1 MGFNPVGQLETE
13 LISALEDA
21 LDKVLADHDKSIEK
35 PEIEVEVPREKEHGD
50 YATNLAMVMAGRLS
64 TNPRKL
70 AEDLVEAFDFDL
82 VSNLEIAG
90 PGFINFHLKNDWL
103 YQTVNQVI
111 TAAEEYGQTEKGK
124 GEKVQIEFVS
134 TNPTGPLHVGHSRGA
149 VVGDVLANI
158 MEEVN
163 YDVYREYLI
172 NDAGNQMDLLGES
185 TYLRYR
191 ELFGKEIHMP
201 ENSYQGNYIIEVAEE
216 LKAEYGDKLMEMDE
230 KEALIISR
238 EKAYE
243 HMLANIKEDLAKF
256 RIEFDNWFSE
266 RTLHEEN
273 KIQEVIKL
281 LRDKGYIYDKDGA
294 IWFASTEF
302 GDDKDRVAI
311 KNDGSPTYMA
321 ADMAYHYDKLE
332 RGFDHLIN
340 VWGADH
346 HGYIDRM
353 KAVIEAFGYD
363 RDTLEIIIVQIV
375 TLLRD
380 GRKVPM
386 SKRAGDF
393 VTMREVMEEVGRD
406 AARYFYTMRST
417 DSHFDFDLDL
427 AKKESTDNPVYYIQ
441 YANARIHSILDNAGD
456 LISEA
461 GAADL
466 NLLQDESEVDLMK
479 MIARYPDQL
488 ELAATRR
495 APHMIANYAHEL
507 AGAFHG
513 FYNRCRVITDD
524 KELSLARLQLVRAA
538 KVVLENVL
546 RVLGVS
552 APEEM

>member
-1 MGFNPVGQLETE
+1 
-13 LISALEDA
+13 
-21 LDKVLADHDKSIEK
+21 
-35 PEIEVEVPREKEHGD
+35 
-50 YATNLAMVMAGRLS
+50 
-64 TNPRKL
+64 
-70 AEDLVEAFDFDL
+70 
-82 VSNLEIAG
+82 
-90 PGFINFHLKNDWL
+90 
-103 YQTVNQVI
+103 
-111 TAAEEYGQTEKGK
+111 
-124 GEKVQIEFVS
+124 
-134 TNPTGPLHVGHSRGA
+134 
-149 VVGDVLANI
+149 
-158 MEEVN
+158 
-163 YDVYREYLI
+163 
-172 NDAGNQMDLLGES
+172 
-185 TYLRYR
+185 
-191 ELFGKEIHMP
+191 
-201 ENSYQGNYIIEVAEE
+201 
-216 LKAEYGDKLMEMDE
+216 
-230 KEALIISR
+230 
-238 EKAYE
+238 
-243 HMLANIKEDLAKF
+243 
-256 RIEFDNWFSE
+256 
-266 RTLHEEN
+266 
-273 KIQEVIKL
+273 
-281 LRDKGYIYDKDGA
+281 
-294 IWFASTEF
+294 
-302 GDDKDRVAI
+302 
-311 KNDGSPTYMA
+311 MA

-466 NLLQDESEVDLMK
+466 HLLQDESEVDLMK

>member
-1 MGFNPVGQLETE
+1 MGFNPVGQLEAE
-13 LISALEDA
+13 LISALEAA
-21 LDKVLADHDKSIEK
+21 LDKVLEDQAQNIDK

-70 AEDLVEAFDFDL
+70 AEDLVEAFDYEL
-82 VSNLEIAG
+82 VSKLEIAG
-90 PGFINFHLKNDWL
+90 PGFINFYLKNDWL
-103 YQTVNQVI
+103 YQTIGQVI
-111 TAAEEYGQTEKGK
+111 SAGEDYGQTDKGK

-158 MEEVN
+158 LEQVN
-163 YDVYREYLI
+163 YEVYREYLI

-191 ELFGKEIHMP
+191 ELFGKDIQMP
-201 ENSYQGNYIIEVAEE
+201 ENSYQGNYIIEIAED
-216 LKAEYGDKLMEMDE
+216 LKAEYGEKLLEIDE
-230 KEALIISR
+230 KEALVISR
-238 EKAYE
+238 EKAYD
-243 HMLANIKEDLAKF
+243 HLLANIKDDLAEF

-266 RTLHEEN
+266 RTLHDEN
-273 KIQEVIKL
+273 KIQEVIDL
-281 LRDKGYIYDKDGA
+281 LREKGYIYDKDGA

-353 KAVIEAFGYD
+353 KAVIQAFGYD

-380 GRKVPM
+380 GKKVPM

-456 LISEA
+456 LISET
-461 GAADL
+461 GEADL
-466 NLLQDESEVDLMK
+466 SLLQDESEVDLIK

-488 ELAATRR
+488 ELAAARR

-524 KELSLARLQLVRAA
+524 RELSLARLQLVRAA

>member
-1 MGFNPVGQLETE
+1 
-13 LISALEDA
+13 
-21 LDKVLADHDKSIEK
+21 LAIAE
-35 PEIEVEVPREKEHGD
+35 G
-50 YATNLAMVMAGRLS
+50 LS
-64 TNPRKL
+64 
-70 AEDLVEAFDFDL
+70 
-82 VSNLEIAG
+82 
-90 PGFINFHLKNDWL
+90 
-103 YQTVNQVI
+103 
-111 TAAEEYGQTEKGK
+111 
-124 GEKVQIEFVS
+124 
-134 TNPTGPLHVGHSRGA
+134 
-149 VVGDVLANI
+149 VGDVLANI
-158 MEEVN
+158 LEQVN
-163 YDVYREYLI
+163 YEVYREYLI

-191 ELFGKEIHMP
+191 ELFGKDIQMP
-201 ENSYQGNYIIEVAEE
+201 ENSYQGNYIIEIAED
-216 LKAEYGDKLMEMDE
+216 LKAEYGEKLLEIDE
-230 KEALIISR
+230 KEALVISR
-238 EKAYE
+238 EKAYD
-243 HMLANIKEDLAKF
+243 HLLANIKDDLAEF

-266 RTLHEEN
+266 RTLHDEN
-273 KIQEVIKL
+273 KIQEVIDL
-281 LRDKGYIYDKDGA
+281 LREKGYIYDKDGA

-353 KAVIEAFGYD
+353 KAVIQAFGYD

-380 GRKVPM
+380 GKKVPM

-456 LISEA
+456 LSSEA
-461 GAADL
+461 CEADL
-466 NLLQDESEVDLMK
+466 SLLKDESEIDLMK
-479 MIARYPDQL
+479 LIASYPDQL
-488 ELAATRR
+488 ELAADRR
-495 APHMIANYAHEL
+495 APHMIANYAYEL
-507 AGAFHG
+507 AGVFHG

-524 KELSLARLQLVRAA
+524 KDLSLARLKLVKAA

>member
-1 MGFNPVGQLETE
+1 MGINPVGKLEKE
-13 LISALEDA
+13 LISALEVA
-21 LDKVLADHDKSIEK
+21 LDKVLDDQGEDIEK

-50 YATNLAMVMAGRLS
+50 YATNLAMVLAGQLN

-70 AEDLVEAFDFDL
+70 AEEIVAAFDFEL
-82 VSNLEIAG
+82 VAKMEIAG

-103 YQTVNQVI
+103 YQTVEQAI
-111 TAAEEYGQTEKGK
+111 EAGEDYGQTDKGQ

-158 MEEVN
+158 LAEVN
-163 YDVYREYLI
+163 YDVFREYLI

-185 TYLRYR
+185 TYLRYQ
-191 ELFGKEIHMP
+191 ELFGEDIEMP
-201 ENSYQGNYIIEVAEE
+201 DNSYQGNYIIEVAKD
-216 LKAEYGDKLMEMDE
+216 LKEEYGDKLMDMDDE
-230 KEALIISR
+230 EALVIAR
-238 EKAYE
+238 EKAYAQ
-243 HMLANIKEDLAKF
+243 LLSNIKEDLAEFK
-256 RIEFDNWFSE
+256 IEFDNWFSE
-266 RTLHEEN
+266 RTLHEED
-273 KIQEVIKL
+273 KIQETIDL
-281 LRDKGYIYDKDGA
+281 LREKGYIYDKDGA
-294 IWFASTEF
+294 VWFASSEF

-311 KNDGSPTYMA
+311 KSDGSPTYMA
-321 ADMAYHYDKLE
+321 ADMAYHYNKLA

-340 VWGADH
+340 IWGADH

-353 KAVIEAFGYD
+353 KAVIEAFGYE
-363 RDTLEIIIVQIV
+363 RDTLEIIVVQIV

-380 GRKVPM
+380 GKKVPM

-427 AKKESTDNPVYYIQ
+427 AKQESTDNPVYYIQ

-456 LISEA
+456 LISEVEQ
-461 GAADL
+461 ADL
-466 NLLQDESEVDLMK
+466 SLLQAESEVDLMK

-488 ELAATRR
+488 ELAADRR

-513 FYNRCRVITDD
+513 FYNSCRVIIDD
-524 KELSLARLQLVRAA
+524 KNLSLARLQLVRAA
-538 KVVLENVL
+538 KIVLENVL
-546 RVLGVS
+546 KVLGVS

>member
-1 MGFNPVGQLETE
+1 MGFNPVGQLEAE
-13 LISALEDA
+13 LISALEAA
-21 LDKVLADHDKSIEK
+21 LDKVLEDQAQNIDK

-70 AEDLVEAFDFDL
+70 AEDLVEAFEHEL
-82 VSNLEIAG
+82 VSKLEIAG
-90 PGFINFHLKNDWL
+90 PGFINFYLKNDWL
-103 YQTVNQVI
+103 YQTIGQVI
-111 TAAEEYGQTEKGK
+111 SAGEDYGQTDKGK

-158 MEEVN
+158 LEQVN
-163 YDVYREYLI
+163 YEVYREYLI

-191 ELFGKEIHMP
+191 ELFGKDIQMP
-201 ENSYQGNYIIEVAEE
+201 ENSYQGNYIIEIAED
-216 LKAEYGDKLMEMDE
+216 LKAEYGEKLLEIDE
-230 KEALIISR
+230 KEALVISR
-238 EKAYE
+238 EKAYD
-243 HMLANIKEDLAKF
+243 HLLANIKDDLAEF

-266 RTLHEEN
+266 RTLHDEN
-273 KIQEVIKL
+273 KIQEVIDL
-281 LRDKGYIYDKDGA
+281 LREKGYIYDKDGA

-353 KAVIEAFGYD
+353 KAVIQAFGYD

-380 GRKVPM
+380 GKKVPM

-456 LISEA
+456 LISET
-461 GAADL
+461 GEADL
-466 NLLQDESEVDLMK
+466 SLLQDESEVDLIK

-488 ELAATRR
+488 ELAAARR

-524 KELSLARLQLVRAA
+524 RELSLARLQLVRAA

>member
-1 MGFNPVGQLETE
+1 MGFNPVGQLEAE
-13 LISALEDA
+13 LISALEAA
-21 LDKVLADHDKSIEK
+21 LDKVLKDFDQAIEK

-70 AEDLVEAFDFDL
+70 AEDLVEKFDFNL
-82 VSNLEIAG
+82 VSNMEIAG
-90 PGFINFHLKNDWL
+90 PGFINFYLKNDWL
-103 YQTVNQVI
+103 YQTVRQVI
-111 TAAEEYGQTEKGK
+111 AAGEDYGQTDKGR

-163 YDVYREYLI
+163 YEVYREYLI

-191 ELFGKEIHMP
+191 ELFGNDIHMP
-201 ENSYQGNYIIEVAEE
+201 ENSYQGNYIIEVAED
-216 LKAEYGDKLMEMDE
+216 LKAEYGDKLLEMDE
-230 KEALIISR
+230 EEALIISR
-238 EKAYE
+238 EKAYD
-243 HMLANIKEDLAKF
+243 HMLSNIKEDLAEF

-273 KIQEVIKL
+273 KIQEVIDL
-281 LRDKGYIYDKDGA
+281 LREKGYIYDKDGA

-363 RDTLEIIIVQIV
+363 RDTLEIIVVQIV

-380 GRKVPM
+380 GKKVPM

-461 GAADL
+461 EAADL

-488 ELAATRR
+488 ELAASRR

-524 KELSLARLQLVRAA
+524 KDLSMARLQLVSAA

>member
-1 MGFNPVGQLETE
+1 MGINPVGKLETE
-13 LISALEDA
+13 LISALEAA
-21 LDKVLADHDKSIEK
+21 LDQVLLDQGENIEK
-35 PEIEVEVPREKEHGD
+35 PGIEVEVPREKEHGD
-50 YATNLAMVMAGRLS
+50 YATNLAMVLAGRLN

-70 AEDLVEAFDFDL
+70 AESLVEATNSEL
-82 VSNLEIAG
+82 ISKMEIAG

-103 YQTVNQVI
+103 YQTIEQVI
-111 TAAEEYGQTEKGK
+111 AAREDYGQTDKGQ

-158 MEEVN
+158 LEEVN
-163 YDVYREYLI
+163 YEVSREYLI

-185 TYLRYR
+185 TYLRYQ
-191 ELFGKEIHMP
+191 ELFGRDIEMP
-201 ENSYQGNYIIEVAEE
+201 ENSYQGNYIIEIAEV
-216 LKAEYGDKLMEMDE
+216 LKDEYGDKLLKMDE
-230 KEALIISR
+230 EEALIISR
-238 EKAYE
+238 EKAYDQ
-243 HMLANIKEDLAKF
+243 LLSNIKKDLADFK
-256 RIEFDNWFSE
+256 IEFDNWFSE

-273 KIQEVIKL
+273 KIQETIAL
-281 LRDKGYIYDKDGA
+281 LRDKGYIYDKNDA
-294 IWFASTEF
+294 VWFASSEF

-311 KNDGSPTYMA
+311 KSDGSPTYMA
-321 ADMAYHYDKLE
+321 ADMAYHYDKLA

-363 RDTLEIIIVQIV
+363 RDTLEIIVVQIV

-380 GRKVPM
+380 GKKVPM

-393 VTMREVMEEVGRD
+393 VTMKEVMEEVGLD

-461 GAADL
+461 EQADL
-466 NLLQDESEVDLMK
+466 SLLQDESEVDLMK
-479 MIARYPDQL
+479 MIASYPDQL
-488 ELAATRR
+488 EMAADRR

-513 FYNRCRVITDD
+513 FYNSCRVIIDD
-524 KELSLARLQLVRAA
+524 KDLSLARLQLVRAA
-538 KVVLENVL
+538 KIVLENVL
-546 RVLGVS
+546 EVLGVS

>member
-1 MGFNPVGQLETE
+1 MGFNPVGQLEAE
-13 LISALEDA
+13 LISALETA
-21 LDKVLADHDKSIEK
+21 LDKVLADQGQDIEK

-50 YATNLAMVMAGRLS
+50 YATNLAMVMAGRMS

-82 VSNLEIAG
+82 VSELEIAG
-90 PGFINFHLKNDWL
+90 PGFINFYLENDWL
-103 YQTVNQVI
+103 YQTVEQVI
-111 TAAEEYGQTEKGK
+111 DAGGNYGQTDKGQ

-158 MEEVN
+158 LEEVN
-163 YDVYREYLI
+163 YEVFREYLI

-191 ELFGKEIHMP
+191 ELFGKDIEMP
-201 ENSYQGNYIIEVAEE
+201 ENSYQGNYIIEVAED
-216 LKAEYGDKLMEMDE
+216 LKAEHGEKLMEIDE
-230 KEALIISR
+230 EEALIIAR
-238 EKAYE
+238 EKAYDY
-243 HMLANIKEDLAKF
+243 LLSNIKEDLAEF

-273 KIQEVIKL
+273 KIEEVIEL
-281 LRDKGYIYDKDGA
+281 LREKGYIYDENGA
-294 IWFASTEF
+294 VWFASSEF

-311 KNDGSPTYMA
+311 KSDGSPTYMA

-353 KAVIEAFGYD
+353 KAVIEAFGCD
-363 RDTLEIIIVQIV
+363 RDTLEIIVVQIV

-380 GRKVPM
+380 GKKVPM

-456 LISEA
+456 L
-461 GAADL
+461 GADL
-466 NLLQDESEVDLMK
+466 KESDLSLLEDESEVDLMK
-479 MIARYPDQL
+479 RIARYPDQL
-488 ELAATRR
+488 ELAADRR

-524 KELSLARLQLVRAA
+524 KDLSLARLQLVRAA